1 MKKSSLL
8 YKQKAAFSDYPN
20 SSPQT
25 DCGAAVFILEIGSN
39 QNKSGPT
46 LQYQH
51 YNGNIE
57 VEVKCLLI
65 GDNSICLFP

>member
-1 MKKSSLL
+1 MAARRLIAVLL
-8 YKQKAAFSDYPN
+8 F
-20 SSPQT
+20 
-25 DCGAAVFILEIGSN
+25 FILEIGYN